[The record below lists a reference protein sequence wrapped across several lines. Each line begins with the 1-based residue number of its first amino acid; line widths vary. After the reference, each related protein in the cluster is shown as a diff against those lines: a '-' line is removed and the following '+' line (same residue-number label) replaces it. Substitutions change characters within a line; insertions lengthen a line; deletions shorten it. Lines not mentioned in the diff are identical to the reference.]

1 MDIIWTL
8 LLTIILYF
16 DIREK
21 RIPDALTGAVFVCA
35 VLQMIIFER
44 PSMGEALAGAVVGG
58 ILFFFLLLWRP
69 GAFGGGDVKLSIGNG
84 MYLGVGAF
92 IDSFVFAV
100 FLAGIYVLTGI
111 LFKKIDRKSEIAF
124 GPFLCIGA
132 LLARFAL

>member
-8 LLTIILYF
+8 LLAVIVYF

-21 RIPDALTGAVFVCA
+21 RIPDVLTGSVFVCA
-35 VLQMIIFER
+35 VLQTILFEKL
-44 PSMGEALAGAVVGG
+44 SMAEALAGAVLGG
-58 ILFFFLLLWRP
+58 VLFFFLLLWKP
-69 GAFGGGDVKLSIGNG
+69 GAFGGGDVKLSIANG

-100 FLAGIYVLTGI
+100 FLAGICVLTGI
-111 LFKKIDRKSEIAF
+111 MLQKIDRTSEIAF

-132 LLARFAL
+132 LLARFIW